1 MSLESTKTLIKLWLE
16 ERISQIKIIGR
27 ILRYLDRHD
36 RAIDN
41 HENRLDSLENRFAR
55 MEAKSDQRP

>member
-1 MSLESTKTLIKLWLE
+1 MSLEPIRTLIKMWLQ

-27 ILRYLDRHD
+27 MLRYLDRHD

-41 HENRLDSLENRFAR
+41 HENRLNSLENRFAR
-55 MEAKSDQRP
+55 MEAKSDKRP